1 MSSHQ
6 QNWKITETPFLGA
19 AATESDAAAWFA
31 VHTRAR
37 HEKVLAQRLR
47 EKGVTAFLPL
57 VKSVHRWSDRKKTV
71 ELPVFSSYLFV
82 NLAPTHENRLRVL
95 MEDGI
100 LGFVGIRRQGI
111 AIPDEQIDTIRM
123 LVEQQLPYSS
133 HPFLKIGQRV
143 RVRNGALSGME
154 GILVSRSGENT
165 LVISVDALQRSL
177 GVRIEGYDVEPI

>member
-6 QNWKITETPFLGA
+6 QIWNESETPFLA
-19 AATESDAAAWFA
+19 VPATEPQEAVWFA

-37 HEKVLAQRLR
+37 HEKVIAQRLR
-47 EKGVTAFLPL
+47 EKGVATFLPL
-57 VKSVHRWSDRKKTV
+57 VKTVHRWSDRRKTV
-71 ELPVFSSYLFV
+71 ELPLFNSYLFV

-100 LGFVGIRRQGI
+100 LGFVGVRRQGI
-111 AIPDEQIDTIRM
+111 AIPDEQIEAIRI
-123 LVEQQLPYSS
+123 LIAQQLPYSS

-143 RVRNGALSGME
+143 RVRSGALSGME
-154 GILVSRSGENT
+154 GILVSRSGEHT

-177 GVRIEGYDVEPI
+177 GVRIEGYDVEPV